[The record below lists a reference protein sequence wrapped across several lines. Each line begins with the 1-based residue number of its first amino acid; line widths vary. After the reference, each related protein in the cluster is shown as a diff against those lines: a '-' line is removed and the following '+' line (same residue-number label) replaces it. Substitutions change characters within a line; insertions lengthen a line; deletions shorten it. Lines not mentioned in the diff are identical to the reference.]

1 MREPKPFFRSQTK
14 SWYVQFGK
22 QQINLGRNE
31 KKAWEKYHELMA
43 ERRKGV
49 VSADDALVTVLNRY
63 LVWVRDN
70 RAKDTYDKKL
80 RHLRS
85 FGRCVGP
92 KLKVSELKAYH
103 VQRWIDQEYAG
114 RSDTYQHIA
123 ISEIQTALN
132 WAVSLQYIAENPIA
146 KMPKPEPGMREFF
159 VPAEGWSE
167 ILAAIPDREFSDY
180 VIVSVTSGARPQ
192 EMPKIEARHFDRKH
206 RRIVFSKK
214 ESKGKKRSRVI
225 YLPDEA
231 FEIVDRLAKRYPS
244 GPIFRNTKGRPW
256 SKDSVNG
263 RFKRLKKKL
272 GMPKLCA
279 TVLRHSWAHH
289 QLVTGT
295 DSHIVSKLMGHV
307 DGRMLAERYG
317 HIDQNPEFM
326 LNQANRI
333 SGLPLGPPIEAP
345 PDFVADAGQDQ
356 PV

>member
-1 MREPKPFFRSQTK
+1 MAKTRRGGQ
-14 SWYVQFGK
+14 
-22 QQINLGRNE
+22 
-31 KKAWEKYHELMA
+31 KYHDLMA

-49 VSADDALVTVLNRY
+49 VSVDDVLATVLNRY

-70 RAKDTYDKKL
+70 RAKATYEKKL

-85 FGRCVGP
+85 SGRHVGQ
-92 KLKVSELKAYH
+92 KLKVNELKAYH
-103 VQRWIDQEYAG
+103 VQRWIDQEFAG
-114 RSDTYQHIA
+114 RSDTYKHIA
-123 ISEIQTALN
+123 ISEVQTALN
-132 WAVSLQYIAENPIA
+132 WAVGLQYIPENPLA
-146 KMPKPEPGMREFF
+146 KMPKPEAAMREVF
-159 VPAEGWSE
+159 VPAERWSE
-167 ILAAIPDREFSDY
+167 ILAAIPDREFRDY
-180 VIVSVTSGARPQ
+180 VVVSVVTGARAQ
-192 EMPKIEARHFDRKH
+192 EMPKIEARHLDREH
-206 RRIVFSKK
+206 RRIVFPKK
-214 ESKGKKRSRVI
+214 ESKGKKRARVV

-256 SKDSVNG
+256 NKNSINS

-279 TVLRHSWAHH
+279 TVLRHSYAHH
-289 QLVTGT
+289 QLVSGT

-333 SGLPLGPPIEAP
+333 SGLPLASTESP
-345 PDFVADAGQDQ
+345 PDSAVDAGQDQ